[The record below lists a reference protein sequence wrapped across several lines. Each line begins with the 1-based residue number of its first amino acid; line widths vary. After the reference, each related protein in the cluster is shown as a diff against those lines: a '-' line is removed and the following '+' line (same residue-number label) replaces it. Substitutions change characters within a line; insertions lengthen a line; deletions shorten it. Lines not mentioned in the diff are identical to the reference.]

1 MTRTKIPQ
9 KIEVSRGCDPMQQ
22 AGKAKMHSERKCNR
36 IQRRTEQPAEVRID
50 S

>member
-9 KIEVSRGCDPMQQ
+9 KIEVSRGPMQQ
-22 AGKAKMHSERKCNR
+22 AGKAKMHSDRKCNR